1 MKNNMRALAAIMAL
15 TAISNRGSRIEMP
28 SVEKSVDNV
37 MREKGMTLF
46 NIEGIEVWALNEKN
60 AKRKAKKIR

>member
-1 MKNNMRALAAIMAL
+1 
-15 TAISNRGSRIEMP
+15 
-28 SVEKSVDNV
+28 